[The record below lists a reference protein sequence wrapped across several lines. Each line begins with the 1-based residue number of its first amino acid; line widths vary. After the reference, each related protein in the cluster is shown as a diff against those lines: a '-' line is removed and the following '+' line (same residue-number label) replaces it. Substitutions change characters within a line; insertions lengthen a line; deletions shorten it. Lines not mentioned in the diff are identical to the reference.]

1 MQNFRAVLYVHRL
14 NVVDNSPLCSFLA
27 RINELR
33 SMHSSDV
40 GHQVDK
46 IRMQEQDWATREQ
59 EYRKRIQQLE
69 AKVGGRWGYTIPAL
83 AFQQAGIHASHI
95 DTCTPMHHHIYMHV
109 HTHTHTHMHAC
120 MHSNCL
126 PPHLCP

>member
-1 MQNFRAVLYVHRL
+1 MFVRFTYFLKCSYVRSLHMYVCTYVRRL
-14 NVVDNSPLCSFLA
+14 NVVDNSTLCSFLA

-69 AKVGGRWGYTIPAL
+69 AKVGGRWGYTIPAH
-83 AFQQAGIHASHI
+83 AFQHRY
-95 DTCTPMHHHIYMHV
+95 TCI
-109 HTHTHTHMHAC
+109 TH
-120 MHSNCL
+120 
-126 PPHLCP
+126 